1 MADVVYGEQVL
12 SGPLQELVSLFEKP
26 GYDGT
31 LYLGY
36 PILSNVEGTVKVDGI
51 YVSRD
56 AGVVVFDSSHL
67 EVSEADPIAIADV
80 RTAQNRF
87 FAAINS
93 KLLESTDLLER
104 RRLVVPITV
113 VSISG
118 NANFQTDEVI
128 VSTVE
133 RVAEHVPNDAH
144 LSTEKFR
151 ALNSVI
157 ERTATIRPQKKRLN
171 VLKQNSRG
179 AVLRVIE
186 RNIANLDAWQK
197 L

>member
-1 MADVVYGEQVL
+1 M
-12 SGPLQELVSLFEKP
+12 
-26 GYDGT
+26 
-31 LYLGY
+31 
-36 PILSNVEGTVKVDGI
+36 
-51 YVSRD
+51 
-56 AGVVVFDSSHL
+56 FDSSHL

-80 RTAQNRF
+80 RTAQNWF